1 MKADKRKHLLTC
13 HYEGQRRAGAVAR
26 LREHLAPR
34 CWEGGG
40 RKKKRKEAGFSAR
53 QPGGLIHGPRDFA
66 PVSGGLR
73 DAPPVRVAHT
83 RAHTHARSRLAGSSL
98 LSAHQPQLRAQG
110 ERERV
115 RVSAPRA
122 REGARSVAGARPAT
136 GSAGSRPGAAGT
148 SGRGTGRPRRRR

>member
-13 HYEGQRRAGAVAR
+13 HYEGQRPAGAVAR

-40 RKKKRKEAGFSAR
+40 PKSGKRLDSLRAS
-53 QPGGLIHGPRDFA
+53 PGDLIHGPRDFA
-66 PVSGGLR
+66 PVFGGLR

-115 RVSAPRA
+115 RVSAPQA
-122 REGARSVAGARPAT
+122 REGARSAAGARPAT

-148 SGRGTGRPRRRR
+148 SGRGAGRRRRQR